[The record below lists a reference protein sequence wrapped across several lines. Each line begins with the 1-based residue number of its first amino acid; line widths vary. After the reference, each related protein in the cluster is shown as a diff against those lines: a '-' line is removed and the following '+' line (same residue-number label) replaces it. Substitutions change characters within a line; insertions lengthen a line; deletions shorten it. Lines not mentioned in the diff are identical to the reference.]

1 MDVHLGQTCVVFS
14 IDSTRDIWTIKWQNL
29 SFPSSE
35 INKLIHNSFSNLQF
49 LKSKIQVQKSTE
61 IVAINEKPN
70 DFKAENSIMC
80 LDSNITDNESGGFF
94 MHYKKRVG

>member
-1 MDVHLGQTCVVFS
+1 MFFF
-14 IDSTRDIWTIKWQNL
+14 INSTRDIWTIKWQNL
-29 SFPSSE
+29 SFPSSK
-35 INKLIHNSFSNLQF
+35 INNLIYNSFSNLQF

-70 DFKAENSIMC
+70 DFKAGSGIIC

-94 MHYKKRVG
+94 MHYKKRVGSKM